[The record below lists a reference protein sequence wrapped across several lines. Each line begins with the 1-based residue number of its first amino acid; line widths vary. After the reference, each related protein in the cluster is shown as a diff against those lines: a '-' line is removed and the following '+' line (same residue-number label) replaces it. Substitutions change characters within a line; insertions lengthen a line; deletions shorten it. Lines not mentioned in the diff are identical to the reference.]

1 MITYRKAKTSEISQI
16 IDLLLDDELGK
27 NRENKADLSTYLK
40 AFEEITADKHQYL
53 MLMLKDEQIIG
64 TFHLT
69 LMPSLSRNATKR
81 GNIEAVRMAK
91 KYRGMGYGQKMIEYA
106 IELAKENGAKM
117 IQLTS
122 DKKRIAAKTF
132 YEKLGFQATHEGM
145 KMSI

>member
-69 LMPSLSRNATKR
+69 LIPSLSRNATKR

-91 KYRGMGYGQKMIEYA
+91 NYRGMGYGQK
-106 IELAKENGAKM
+106 LAKENGAKM

>member
-27 NRENKADLSTYLK
+27 NRENTADLSTYLK
-40 AFEEITADKHQYL
+40 AFEEISADKHQYL
-53 MLMLKDEQIIG
+53 MLMLKDEQIMS

-69 LMPSLSRNATKR
+69 LIPSLSRNATKR

-91 KYRGMGYGQKMIEYA
+91 NYRGMGYGQKMIEYA